1 MGKLWRADN
10 LYSFLYWT
18 NLFLY
23 EYDKLK
29 HSSIERSFHSSR
41 SFFPPFPF
49 SATFQEQ
56 KEVGYNPGCER
67 TGDLGPAAEN
77 SLFVLPASAEA
88 DPRIQAH
95 HCPSVGSQTQQLS
108 RWSAGKRVAG
118 ASPWTTDCAAQY
130 SASLGCV
137 LCCAIPADLY
147 RGCMQVLLLL
157 WSLKLVG
164 LCSIW

>member
-88 DPRIQAH
+88 DPRLQAH

-108 RWSAGKRVAG
+108 RWSTGKRVAG
-118 ASPWTTDCAAQY
+118 ASPWTTDCVLHSTQPVL
-130 SASLGCV
+130 SVCFVV
-137 LCCAIPADLY
+137 LCRLIYTENVCRCCCYYGP
-147 RGCMQVLLLL
+147 
-157 WSLKLVG
+157 
-164 LCSIW
+164 